1 MSDLVRVRIDNVE
14 KNVGAEYAE
23 INGLTVLD
31 EPTRNDD
38 GTLRPE
44 TRKDGR
50 PAKPK
55 TSVDKAAAEKKESS
69 K

>member
-1 MSDLVRVRIDNVE
+1 MAELVRVRIGDVE

-31 EPTRNDD
+31 EPTTNSD
-38 GTLRPE
+38 GTPRAE

-50 PAKPK
+50 PAKPR
-55 TSVDKAAAEKKESS
+55 TTVAAAAAQKKESKS
-69 K
+69 